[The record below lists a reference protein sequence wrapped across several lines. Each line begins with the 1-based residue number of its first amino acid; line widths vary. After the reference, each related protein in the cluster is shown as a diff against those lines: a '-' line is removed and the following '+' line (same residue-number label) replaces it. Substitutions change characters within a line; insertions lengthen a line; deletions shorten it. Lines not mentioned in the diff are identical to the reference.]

1 MNLSPFD
8 IASNR
13 KHYICIT
20 YHLSYG
26 RSACALCLNFEK
38 KYFFQ
43 NTVSFLSTF
52 SSLQFCT
59 LFLFL
64 LFFFNTHFFIQI
76 VYSFFSPLF
85 FSAFFIV
92 IFFIYLPFRICILFI
107 YSLFIHLFIY
117 FTDCPFL
124 LSFFLHPAHPY
135 QFVFTSYYGYFFR
148 KFIRCS
154 EYSKYLFL
162 ERLSYS
168 LQEETGFDIFFLF
181 IRYFLL
187 FFRFFRQGIIQHLPR
202 ISRL

>member
-64 LFFFNTHFFIQI
+64 LFFLIHISLFRLFIHSFRHFFFSIFHCNI
-76 VYSFFSPLF
+76 FYIPSFPYLYFINLFSVYSFIYLFILLTALF
-85 FSAFFIV
+85 FC
-92 IFFIYLPFRICILFI
+92 L
-107 YSLFIHLFIY
+107 
-117 FTDCPFL
+117 
-124 LSFFLHPAHPY
+124 FFLHPAHPY
-135 QFVFTSYYGYFFR
+135 QFVFTSYYGYFF
-148 KFIRCS
+148 
-154 EYSKYLFL
+154 
-162 ERLSYS
+162 
-168 LQEETGFDIFFLF
+168 
-181 IRYFLL
+181 
-187 FFRFFRQGIIQHLPR
+187 
-202 ISRL
+202 